1 MNRNQKAWALA
12 GAAHRA
18 GVEAVKSVLRE
29 LLEAAE
35 DDSRSLKMPPTDAPC
50 HIGIVE
56 QSKCAHCQRV
66 ARLILAANAARNVLK
81 EPQ

>member
-50 HIGIVE
+50 HIGIE
-56 QSKCAHCQRV
+56 IGRASCRERV
-66 ARLILAANAARNVLK
+66 SSPV
-81 EPQ
+81 